1 MSLTAEGDPSRTGP
15 RDVLVD
21 ARGVLCPVPII
32 RLARAARAL
41 AAGGTVTLLSDDPA
55 AAHDVPAWCRL
66 RGHELAG
73 AEEIDPASDRLANV
87 LAAVLRASGAL
98 PPAAEG
104 RGDPPVPE
112 PVDSAAPGAASTE
125 PHAPNPRP
133 GPVLIHVVR
142 VSPGQPPG
150 QRPASPGAPSGA
162 VPLAPD
168 GSGEVA

>member
-1 MSLTAEGDPSRTGP
+1 MSTPAGGDPSLTGP
-15 RDVLVD
+15 QDVLVD

-41 AAGGTVTLLSDDPA
+41 SAGGTVTLLSDDPA

-73 AEEIDPASDRLANV
+73 TEEVDPASNRLAAA
-87 LAAVLRASGAL
+87 LAAVRRTSGAV
-98 PPAAEG
+98 PPEVLG
-104 RGDPPVPE
+104 GPSVPE
-112 PVDSAAPGAASTE
+112 PVDSGDRAAARTE

-142 VSPGQPPG
+142 VSPGQPPDHRTAG
-150 QRPASPGAPSGA
+150 PGEPSGA
-162 VPLAPD
+162 APVAPH
-168 GSGEVA
+168 GSAEVA